1 MKAIICKKFAPV
13 SELVWEEVADPIAG
27 PGEIVVDVKA
37 AGLNYPDNLIVQGL
51 YQFQPERPFS
61 PGHEGSG
68 VVSSVGPDVKMHS
81 VGDSVAFF
89 KGFGAFA
96 EKIVVSERM
105 AFPIPKSFPH
115 KIAAGVFMV
124 YGTSYHGLVQRA
136 KINKQDEV
144 LVLGAAGGVGLAAVD
159 IAKSFGAR
167 VVAAVSTKEKAEVCK
182 GYGAD
187 DVVIYGEE
195 KLDKEGQKALTKEL
209 KSKSVRG
216 GFSIIYDP
224 IGDCFAEPAL
234 RSISWGGTYLVVG
247 FAAGKIPLFP
257 TNLMLLKG
265 CAVSGV
271 FIGRFQQEEPQQN
284 AQNLKEIGELLGS
297 GKLTPCP
304 SRLTQL
310 NELLNAEL
318 LARWFLLTTSQNKAV
333 LGKATLV
340 SRTV

>member
-1 MKAIICKKFAPV
+1 MKAVICKKFAPV
-13 SELVWEEVADPIAG
+13 SELVWEEVADPVAG
-27 PGEIVVDVKA
+27 PGEVVIDVKA

-68 VVSSVGPDVKMHS
+68 VVSSVGVDVKMHN

-96 EKIVVSERM
+96 EKIVVSEKM

-136 KINKQDEV
+136 KINKDDEV

-182 GYGAD
+182 NYGVD
-187 DVVIYGEE
+187 DVVIYGKE
-195 KLDKEGQKALTKEL
+195 KLDKGMQKALTKEL
-209 KSKSVRG
+209 KSKSTRG

-224 IGDCFAEPAL
+224 TGDCFAEPAL
-234 RSISWGGTYLVVG
+234 RSIGWGGTYLVVG
-247 FAAGKIPLFP
+247 FAAGKIPAFP

-271 FIGRFQQEEPQQN
+271 FIGRFQQEEPKQN

-297 GKLTPCP
+297 GKLTPFISETIP
-304 SRLTQL
+304 MSDSIDAIERI
-310 NELLNAEL
+310 
-318 LARWFLLTTSQNKAV
+318 ARRGV
-333 LGKATLV
+333 VGKV
-340 SRTV
+340 VFVNN

>member
-1 MKAIICKKFAPV
+1 MKAIVCKKFAPV
-13 SELVWEEVADPIAG
+13 SELVWEEVADPVAG
-27 PGEIVVDVKA
+27 PGEIVINVKA

-68 VVSSVGPDVKMHS
+68 VVSSVGAGVKMHS

-96 EKIVVSERM
+96 EKIVVSEKM

-136 KINKQDEV
+136 KINKEDEV

-167 VVAAVSTKEKAEVCK
+167 VVAAVSTKEKAEVCR
-182 GYGAD
+182 GYGVD
-187 DVVIYGEE
+187 DVVIYGED

-216 GFSIIYDP
+216 GFSIVYDP

-234 RSISWGGTYLVVG
+234 RSIGWGGTYLVVG
-247 FAAGKIPLFP
+247 FAAGKIPSFP

-297 GKLTPCP
+297 GKLTPFISETIP
-304 SRLTQL
+304 MSDSVGAIERI
-310 NELLNAEL
+310 AK
-318 LARWFLLTTSQNKAV
+318 RGV
-333 LGKATLV
+333 VGKV
-340 SRTV
+340 VFIND

>member
-1 MKAIICKKFAPV
+1 MKAIVCKKFAPV
-13 SELVWEEVADPIAG
+13 SELVWEDVADPVAG
-27 PGEIVVDVKA
+27 PGEIVIDVKA

-61 PGHEGSG
+61 PGHKGSG
-68 VVSSVGPDVKMHS
+68 VVSSVGVDVKMHR
-81 VGDSVAFF
+81 VGDRVAFF

-115 KIAAGVFMV
+115 KTAAGVFMV
-124 YGTSYHGLVQRA
+124 YGTSYHGLIQRA
-136 KINKQDEV
+136 KINKEDEV

-182 GYGAD
+182 RYGAD
-187 DVVIYGEE
+187 DVVIYGE
-195 KLDKEGQKALTKEL
+195 KRLDKEGQKTLTKEL

-216 GFSIIYDP
+216 GFSVIYDP
-224 IGDCFAEPAL
+224 IGDCFAESAL
-234 RSISWGGTYLVVG
+234 RSIGWGGTYLVVG
-247 FAAGKIPLFP
+247 FAAGKIPSFP

-271 FIGRFQQEEPQQN
+271 FIGRFQKEEPQQN

-297 GKLTPCP
+297 GKLTPFISETIP
-304 SRLTQL
+304 MSESVDAIERI
-310 NELLNAEL
+310 
-318 LARWFLLTTSQNKAV
+318 ARRGV
-333 LGKATLV
+333 IGKGV
-340 SRTV
+340 FVNN

>member
-1 MKAIICKKFAPV
+1 MKAVICKKFAPV
-13 SELVWEEVADPIAG
+13 SELVWEEVADPVAG
-27 PGEIVVDVKA
+27 PGEIIIDVKA

-68 VVSSVGPDVKMHS
+68 VVSSVGADVKMHN
-81 VGDSVAFF
+81 VGDRVAFF

-105 AFPIPKSFPH
+105 AFPIPESFSH

-136 KINKQDEV
+136 KINKDDEV

-182 GYGAD
+182 NYGVD
-187 DVVIYGEE
+187 DVVIYGKEE
-195 KLDKEGQKALTKEL
+195 LDKEGQKAFTKEL
-209 KSKSVRG
+209 KSKSTRG

-234 RSISWGGTYLVVG
+234 RSIGWGGTYLVVG
-247 FAAGKIPLFP
+247 FAAGKIPAFP

-271 FIGRFQQEEPQQN
+271 FIGRFQQEEPKQN
-284 AQNLKEIGELLGS
+284 AQNLKEIGALLGS
-297 GKLTPCP
+297 GKLTPFISETIP
-304 SRLTQL
+304 MSESVDAIERI
-310 NELLNAEL
+310 AK
-318 LARWFLLTTSQNKAV
+318 RGV
-333 LGKATLV
+333 VGKV
-340 SRTV
+340 VFVNN

>member
-1 MKAIICKKFAPV
+1 MKAIVCKKFAPV
-13 SELVWEEVADPIAG
+13 SELVWEEVADPVAG
-27 PGEIVVDVKA
+27 PGEIVIDVKA

-68 VVSSVGPDVKMHS
+68 VVSSVGADVKMHN

-105 AFPIPKSFPH
+105 AFPIPKSLPH

-136 KINKQDEV
+136 KINKDDEV

-167 VVAAVSTKEKAEVCK
+167 VVAAVSTKEKAKVCK
-182 GYGAD
+182 NYGVD
-187 DVVIYGEE
+187 DVVIYGKE
-195 KLDKEGQKALTKEL
+195 KLDKEMQKALTKEL
-209 KSKSVRG
+209 KSKSTRG

-234 RSISWGGTYLVVG
+234 RSIGWGGTYLVVG
-247 FAAGKIPLFP
+247 FAAGKIPAFP

-271 FIGRFQQEEPQQN
+271 FIGRFQQEEPKQN

-297 GKLTPCP
+297 GNLTPFISETIP
-304 SRLTQL
+304 MSESVGAIERI
-310 NELLNAEL
+310 
-318 LARWFLLTTSQNKAV
+318 ARRGV
-333 LGKATLV
+333 VGKV
-340 SRTV
+340 VFVNN

>member
-1 MKAIICKKFAPV
+1 MKAIVCKKFAPV
-13 SELVWEEVADPIAG
+13 SELVWEEVADPVAG
-27 PGEIVVDVKA
+27 PGEIVIDVKA

-136 KINKQDEV
+136 KINKEDEV

-167 VVAAVSTKEKAEVCK
+167 VVAAVSTKEKADVCRN
-182 GYGAD
+182 YGVD
-187 DVVIYGEE
+187 DVVVYGEE

-234 RSISWGGTYLVVG
+234 RSIGWGGTYLVVG

-297 GKLTPCP
+297 GKLTPFISETIP
-304 SRLTQL
+304 MSDSVGAIERI
-310 NELLNAEL
+310 AK
-318 LARWFLLTTSQNKAV
+318 RGV
-333 LGKATLV
+333 VGKV
-340 SRTV
+340 VFIND

>member
-1 MKAIICKKFAPV
+1 
-13 SELVWEEVADPIAG
+13 
-27 PGEIVVDVKA
+27 
-37 AGLNYPDNLIVQGL
+37 
-51 YQFQPERPFS
+51 
-61 PGHEGSG
+61 
-68 VVSSVGPDVKMHS
+68 MHN

-105 AFPIPKSFPH
+105 AFPVPKNFPH

-136 KINKQDEV
+136 KINKEDEV

-182 GYGAD
+182 NYGAD

-195 KLDKEGQKALTKEL
+195 KLDKGGQKALTKEL

-234 RSISWGGTYLVVG
+234 RSIGWGGTYLVVG
-247 FAAGKIPLFP
+247 FAAGKIPSFP

-271 FIGRFQQEEPQQN
+271 FIGRFQQEDPQQN

-297 GKLTPCP
+297 GKLTPFISETIP
-304 SRLTQL
+304 MSESVGAIERIA
-310 NELLNAEL
+310 N
-318 LARWFLLTTSQNKAV
+318 RGV
-333 LGKATLV
+333 VGKV
-340 SRTV
+340 VFVND

>member
-1 MKAIICKKFAPV
+1 MKAVICKKFAPV
-13 SELVWEEVADPIAG
+13 SELVWEEVADPVAG
-27 PGEIVVDVKA
+27 PGEIVIDVKA

-68 VVSSVGPDVKMHS
+68 VVSSVGADVKMHN
-81 VGDSVAFF
+81 VGDRVAFF

-105 AFPIPKSFPH
+105 AFPIPESFSH

-136 KINKQDEV
+136 KINKDDEV

-182 GYGAD
+182 NYGVD
-187 DVVIYGEE
+187 DVVIYGKEE
-195 KLDKEGQKALTKEL
+195 LDKEGQKAFTKEL
-209 KSKSVRG
+209 KSKSTRG

-234 RSISWGGTYLVVG
+234 RSIGWGGTYLVVG
-247 FAAGKIPLFP
+247 FAAGKIPAFP

-271 FIGRFQQEEPQQN
+271 FIGRFQQEEPKQN

-297 GKLTPCP
+297 GKLTPFISETIP
-304 SRLTQL
+304 MSESVDAIERI
-310 NELLNAEL
+310 AK
-318 LARWFLLTTSQNKAV
+318 RGV
-333 LGKATLV
+333 VGKV
-340 SRTV
+340 VFVNN

>member
-1 MKAIICKKFAPV
+1 MKAVICKKFAPV
-13 SELVWEEVADPIAG
+13 SELVWEEVADPVAG

-68 VVSSVGPDVKMHS
+68 VVSSVGPDVRMHS

-136 KINKQDEV
+136 KINKEDEV

-182 GYGAD
+182 GYAVD

-234 RSISWGGTYLVVG
+234 RSIRWGGTYLVVG

-297 GKLTPCP
+297 GKLTPFISETIP
-304 SRLTQL
+304 MSESVDAIERI
-310 NELLNAEL
+310 AK
-318 LARWFLLTTSQNKAV
+318 RGV
-333 LGKATLV
+333 VGKV
-340 SRTV
+340 VFINN

>member
-27 PGEIVVDVKA
+27 PGEIVIDIKA

-68 VVSSVGPDVKMHS
+68 VVSSVGADVKVHN

-105 AFPIPKSFPH
+105 AFPVPKNFPH

-136 KINKQDEV
+136 KINKEDEV

-182 GYGAD
+182 NYGAD
-187 DVVIYGEE
+187 GVAIYGEE
-195 KLDKEGQKALTKEL
+195 KLDKGGQKALTKEL

-234 RSISWGGTYLVVG
+234 RSIGWGGTYLVVG
-247 FAAGKIPLFP
+247 FAAGKIPSFP

-271 FIGRFQQEEPQQN
+271 FIGRFQQEDPQQN

-297 GKLTPCP
+297 GKLTPFISETIP
-304 SRLTQL
+304 MSESVGAIERIA
-310 NELLNAEL
+310 N
-318 LARWFLLTTSQNKAV
+318 RGV
-333 LGKATLV
+333 VGKV
-340 SRTV
+340 VFVND

>member
-1 MKAIICKKFAPV
+1 MKAIVCKKFAPV
-13 SELVWEEVADPIAG
+13 SELVWEEVADPVAG
-27 PGEIVVDVKA
+27 PGEIVIDVKA

-68 VVSSVGPDVKMHS
+68 VVSSVGADVKMHN

-136 KINKQDEV
+136 KINKDDEV

-182 GYGAD
+182 NYGVD
-187 DVVIYGEE
+187 DVVIYGKE
-195 KLDKEGQKALTKEL
+195 KLDKGMQKALTKEL
-209 KSKSVRG
+209 KSKSTRG

-234 RSISWGGTYLVVG
+234 RSIGWGGTYLVVG
-247 FAAGKIPLFP
+247 FAAGKIPAFP

-271 FIGRFQQEEPQQN
+271 FIGRFQQEEPKQN

-297 GKLTPCP
+297 GKLTPFI
-304 SRLTQL
+304 SETIHMSESIDAIERI
-310 NELLNAEL
+310 
-318 LARWFLLTTSQNKAV
+318 ARRGV
-333 LGKATLV
+333 VGKV
-340 SRTV
+340 VFVNN

>member
-1 MKAIICKKFAPV
+1 MKALICKKFAPV
-13 SELVWEEVADPIAG
+13 SELVWEEVADPVAG
-27 PGEIVVDVKA
+27 PGEIIIDVKA

-68 VVSSVGPDVKMHS
+68 VVASVGADVKKHR

-96 EKIVVSERM
+96 EKIVVSEKM

-115 KIAAGVFMV
+115 NIAGGVFMV
-124 YGTSYHGLVQRA
+124 YGTSYHALVQRA
-136 KINKQDEV
+136 KINKEDEV

-182 GYGAD
+182 NYGVD
-187 DVVIYGEE
+187 DVVIYGEK

-209 KSKSVRG
+209 KSKSVLG
-216 GFSIIYDP
+216 GFSVIYDP

-234 RSISWGGTYLVVG
+234 RSIGWGGTYLVVG
-247 FAAGKIPLFP
+247 FAAGKIPSFP

-284 AQNLKEIGELLGS
+284 VQNLREISELLRS
-297 GKLTPCP
+297 GKLTPFISETIP
-304 SRLTQL
+304 MSESVDAIERI
-310 NELLNAEL
+310 AK
-318 LARWFLLTTSQNKAV
+318 RGV
-333 LGKATLV
+333 VGKIV
-340 SRTV
+340 FIND

>member
-13 SELVWEEVADPIAG
+13 SELVWEEVADPVAG
-27 PGEIVVDVKA
+27 PGEVVIDVKA

-68 VVSSVGPDVKMHS
+68 VVSSVGADVKMHN

-136 KINKQDEV
+136 KINKDDEV

-167 VVAAVSTKEKAEVCK
+167 VVAAVSTKEKAEICK
-182 GYGAD
+182 GYGVD
-187 DVVIYGEE
+187 DVVIYGKE
-195 KLDKEGQKALTKEL
+195 KLDREGQKALTKEL
-209 KSKSVRG
+209 KSKSTLG

-234 RSISWGGTYLVVG
+234 RSIGWGGTYLVVG
-247 FAAGKIPLFP
+247 FAAGKIPAFP

-271 FIGRFQQEEPQQN
+271 FIGRFQQEEPKQN

-297 GKLTPCP
+297 GNLTPFISETIP
-304 SRLTQL
+304 MSESVDAIERI
-310 NELLNAEL
+310 AK
-318 LARWFLLTTSQNKAV
+318 RGV
-333 LGKATLV
+333 VGKV
-340 SRTV
+340 VFVNN

>member
-1 MKAIICKKFAPV
+1 MKAIVCKRFAPV
-13 SELVWEEVADPIAG
+13 SELVWEEVADPVPG
-27 PGEIVVDVKA
+27 PGEIVIDVKA

-68 VVSSVGPDVKMHS
+68 VVSSVGPGVKMHS
-81 VGDSVAFF
+81 AGDSVAFF

-136 KINKQDEV
+136 KIKKEDEV

-182 GYGAD
+182 GYGVD

-195 KLDKEGQKALTKEL
+195 RLDKQGQKVLTKEL

-224 IGDCFAEPAL
+224 IGDRFAEPAL
-234 RSISWGGTYLVVG
+234 RSIGWGGTYLVVG

-284 AQNLKEIGELLGS
+284 AQNLKDIGELLGS
-297 GKLTPCP
+297 GKLTPFISETIP
-304 SRLTQL
+304 MSESVDAIERI
-310 NELLNAEL
+310 AK
-318 LARWFLLTTSQNKAV
+318 RGV
-333 LGKATLV
+333 VGKV
-340 SRTV
+340 VFIND

>member
-13 SELVWEEVADPIAG
+13 SELVWEEVADPVAG
-27 PGEIVVDVKA
+27 PGEIVIDVKA
-37 AGLNYPDNLIVQGL
+37 AGLNYPDNLIVRGL

-136 KINKQDEV
+136 KINKEDEV

-182 GYGAD
+182 NYGVD
-187 DVVIYGEE
+187 DVVVYGEE
-195 KLDKEGQKALTKEL
+195 KLDKEGQKAFTKEL
-209 KSKSVRG
+209 KSKSIRG

-224 IGDCFAEPAL
+224 TGDCFAEPAL
-234 RSISWGGTYLVVG
+234 RSIGWGGTYLVVG
-247 FAAGKIPLFP
+247 FAAGKIPSFP

-297 GKLTPCP
+297 GKLTPLISETIP
-304 SRLTQL
+304 MSDSVDAIERI
-310 NELLNAEL
+310 AK
-318 LARWFLLTTSQNKAV
+318 RGV
-333 LGKATLV
+333 VGKV
-340 SRTV
+340 VFIND

>member
-1 MKAIICKKFAPV
+1 MKAIVCKKFAPV
-13 SELVWEEVADPIAG
+13 SELVWEEVVDPVAG
-27 PGEIVVDVKA
+27 PGEIVIDVKA

-68 VVSSVGPDVKMHS
+68 VVSSVGADVKMHS

-136 KINKQDEV
+136 KINKEDEV

-167 VVAAVSTKEKAEVCK
+167 VVAAVSTKEKADVCR
-182 GYGAD
+182 GYGVD
-187 DVVIYGEE
+187 DVVVYGEE
-195 KLDKEGQKALTKEL
+195 KLDKEGQKALTTEL
-209 KSKSVRG
+209 KSKSIRG

-234 RSISWGGTYLVVG
+234 RSIGWGGTYLVVG
-247 FAAGKIPLFP
+247 FAAGKIPSFP

-284 AQNLKEIGELLGS
+284 AQNLKKIGELLGS
-297 GKLTPCP
+297 GKLTPFISETIP
-304 SRLTQL
+304 MSDSVDAIERI
-310 NELLNAEL
+310 AK
-318 LARWFLLTTSQNKAV
+318 RGV
-333 LGKATLV
+333 VGKV
-340 SRTV
+340 VFIND

>member
-1 MKAIICKKFAPV
+1 MKAIVCKKFAPV
-13 SELVWEEVADPIAG
+13 SELVWEEVADPVAG
-27 PGEIVVDVKA
+27 PGEIVIDVKA

-68 VVSSVGPDVKMHS
+68 VVSSVGADVKMHN

-136 KINKQDEV
+136 KINKDDEV
-144 LVLGAAGGVGLAAVD
+144 LVLGAAGGVGLAAID

-182 GYGAD
+182 NYGVD

-195 KLDKEGQKALTKEL
+195 KLDKEMQKALTKEL
-209 KSKSVRG
+209 KSKSTRG

-234 RSISWGGTYLVVG
+234 RSIGWGGTYLVVG
-247 FAAGKIPLFP
+247 FAAGKIPAFP

-271 FIGRFQQEEPQQN
+271 FIGRFQQEEPKQN

-297 GKLTPCP
+297 GKLTPFISETIP
-304 SRLTQL
+304 MSESIDAIERI
-310 NELLNAEL
+310 
-318 LARWFLLTTSQNKAV
+318 ARRGV
-333 LGKATLV
+333 VGKV
-340 SRTV
+340 VFVNN

>member
-1 MKAIICKKFAPV
+1 MKAIVCKKFAPV
-13 SELVWEEVADPIAG
+13 SELVWEEVADPVAG
-27 PGEIVVDVKA
+27 PGEIVIDVKA

-68 VVSSVGPDVKMHS
+68 VVSSVGADVKMHS

-136 KINKQDEV
+136 KINKEDEV

-167 VVAAVSTKEKAEVCK
+167 VVAAVSTKEKADVCRN
-182 GYGAD
+182 YGVD
-187 DVVIYGEE
+187 DVVVYGEE
-195 KLDKEGQKALTKEL
+195 KLDNEGQKALTKEL
-209 KSKSVRG
+209 KSKSIRG

-234 RSISWGGTYLVVG
+234 RSIGWGGTYLVVG
-247 FAAGKIPLFP
+247 FAAGKIPSFP

-297 GKLTPCP
+297 GKLTPLISETIP
-304 SRLTQL
+304 MPDSVDAIERI
-310 NELLNAEL
+310 AK
-318 LARWFLLTTSQNKAV
+318 RGV
-333 LGKATLV
+333 VGKV
-340 SRTV
+340 VFIND